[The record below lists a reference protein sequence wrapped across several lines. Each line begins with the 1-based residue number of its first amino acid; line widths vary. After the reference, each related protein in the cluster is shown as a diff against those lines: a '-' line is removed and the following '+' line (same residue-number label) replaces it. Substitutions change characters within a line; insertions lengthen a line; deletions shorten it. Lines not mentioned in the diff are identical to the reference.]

1 MSRLLAA
8 AQAARTIVVERGGGT
23 AWWIP
28 LGVALIAAAT
38 AYYATW
44 KFKKA
49 DVNRENAFRV
59 ADLVYE
65 AEQIVSRPERYAA
78 EGGAMT
84 TSRLLGGARVRA
96 QPLEDD
102 DLNDRFQAAQIL
114 NVDLQLSNEEP
125 GHGRGRYWLGI
136 AIWNVRVA
144 LFPHLAAPRFVG
156 RTLRRERT
164 FPTMAD
170 LMAMPSDDYDAN
182 VRLDALVDW
191 RAGQG

>member
-28 LGVALIAAAT
+28 LGVALFAAAT

-59 ADLVYE
+59 ADLVDE
-65 AEQIVSRPERYAA
+65 AEQIVSRPDRYEA

-84 TSRLLGGARVRA
+84 TSRLLGEARVRA

-102 DLNDRFQAAQIL
+102 DLNDRFQAAQIF

-125 GHGRGRYWLGI
+125 GRGRYWLGI

-144 LFPHLAAPRFVG
+144 LFAHRSAPRFFG
-156 RTLRRERT
+156 RTVRRERT
-164 FPTMAD
+164 FPTVAD
-170 LMAMPSDDYDAN
+170 LNAMPSDDYDAN
-182 VRLDALVDW
+182 VRVDALIDW